1 MKTKGKLYTLI
12 VLVTACLLNSCDE
25 IFNCLDGN
33 GIQAT
38 EKRYLEGFTGVENT
52 TAFDVE
58 IYHDVEFDVMV
69 TADSNLIPFINTE
82 VLNGKLV
89 IDVDYNHCLNSYNPI
104 LIELHMPML
113 DDLLLTGSGSV
124 EASGF
129 QPGEM
134 KFRNTGSGN
143 ITAWNF
149 ECEDLNINNS
159 GSGEIDI
166 TDIFCSGRIDVAL
179 SGSGDASF
187 TGNADKANYLLSG
200 SGSILADHFPVN
212 TCIVANSG
220 SGDVYCN
227 VHQSLNIVLSGSGNV
242 YYSGT
247 PADEHELV
255 TGSGGVYVIN

>member
-1 MKTKGKLYTLI
+1 MKIKGTLFAMI
-12 VLVTACLLNSCDE
+12 ILVSACVLNSCDDF
-25 IFNCLDGN
+25 FNCLDGN

-38 EKRYLEGFTGVENT
+38 EKRYLDGFTGVENT

-58 IYHDVEFDVMV
+58 IYHDAEFDVRV
-69 TADSNLIPFINTE
+69 TADSNLIPYINTE
-82 VLNGKLV
+82 IQNGKLIV
-89 IDVDYNHCLNSYNPI
+89 DVDYNHCLNSYNPI
-104 LIELHMPML
+104 LVEVHMPLL

-129 QPGEM
+129 QPLEM

-143 ITAWNF
+143 ISAWNF
-149 ECEDLNINNS
+149 ECDDLNINNS

-166 TDIFCSGRIDVAL
+166 TDIFCSGKTDVAL
-179 SGSGDASF
+179 SGSGDATF
-187 TGNADKANYLLSG
+187 TGHADRANYLLSG
-200 SGSILADHFPVN
+200 SGSIVADDFPVN
-212 TCIVANSG
+212 SCTVANSG

-247 PADEHELV
+247 PADVHELI
-255 TGSGGVYVIN
+255 TGSGGVYARN